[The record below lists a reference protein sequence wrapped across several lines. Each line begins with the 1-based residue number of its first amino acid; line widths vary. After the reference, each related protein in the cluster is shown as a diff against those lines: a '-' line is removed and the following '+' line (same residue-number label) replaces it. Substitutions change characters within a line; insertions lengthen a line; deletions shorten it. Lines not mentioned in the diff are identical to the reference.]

1 MGRAPPRAAPP
12 AAGARRGGLSA
23 VRALVTGATG
33 FIGYHTVLR
42 LLERGAEVRVLA
54 RSLEKAERLFRA
66 ARDVEIVV
74 GDMTDA
80 RAVARSLERVDAVV
94 HAAATVSFDRSSAR
108 ALLEANEAGTR
119 HVVGFASERGVGAI
133 VYVSSL
139 TAIWEPRRGDPRP
152 DSPVLARGNAYAR
165 SKAAA
170 ERVVRELAE
179 QGAPVATLYPYGVI
193 GPDDPGWSES
203 VAAFRGFLATTLD
216 TSGGVSFV
224 DVRDLATFAVRL
236 LEAKRN
242 GRFLVGGHY
251 LSWDELVATLE
262 PMLGR
267 EIRRFRAPAPLL
279 RTLGSALDGVRRV
292 RPLRSLIS
300 REGMEYATRT
310 RPLPNS
316 EALAELGVTLRPAA
330 ETYADTLAW
339 MLATG
344 KLKPHHAPA
353 LAAPDRPHGAGPV

>member
-1 MGRAPPRAAPP
+1 
-12 AAGARRGGLSA
+12 
-23 VRALVTGATG
+23 VRVLVTGATG

-42 LLERGAEVRVLA
+42 LLEAGHEVRVLA
-54 RSLEKAERLFRA
+54 RSLEKASLLFRT
-66 ARDVEIVV
+66 ARDVEISV

-80 RAVARSLERVDAVV
+80 GAVSLALSERDAVV

-108 ALLEANEAGTR
+108 TLLEANVAGTR
-119 HVVGFASERGVGAI
+119 NVIGGASERGVAAI

-139 TAIWEPRRGDPRP
+139 TAIFDPRRGEPAP
-152 DSPVLARGNAYAR
+152 DSPVLQHGNAYAR

-170 ERVVRELAE
+170 EKVVRELASA
-179 QGAPVATLYPYGVI
+179 GAPVATVYPYGVI
-193 GPDDPGWSES
+193 GPNDPGWSES
-203 VAAFRGFLATTLD
+203 VAAFRGFLATTLA
-216 TSGGVSFV
+216 TTGGVSFV
-224 DVRDLATFAVRL
+224 DVRDLATFAMRL
-236 LEAKRN
+236 LESKRS
-242 GRFLVGGHY
+242 GRFIVGGHFY
-251 LSWDELVATLE
+251 TWDELVATLE

-267 EIRRFRAPAPLL
+267 PIRRFAAPAPLL
-279 RTLGSALDGVRRV
+279 RALGSALDLVRRV

-316 EALAELGVTLRPAA
+316 EALAELGVTLRPAP
-330 ETYADTLAW
+330 ETFTDTLRW

-353 LAAPDRPHGAGPV
+353 LAAPALSP